1 MYFFQVGVGAI
12 GPKEPELEPVVL
24 GDLEPEPSK
33 CYHGSATLGTG
44 IIQLVL
50 VKIGFYSINT

>member
-1 MYFFQVGVGAI
+1 MYFFRLEPE
-12 GPKEPELEPVVL
+12 PKEPELEPVVL

-33 CYHGSATLGTG
+33 CYGSATLGTG

-50 VKIGFYSINT
+50 VKIGFYSIYT